1 MMIIIIDITSM
12 RTVQRVLAVTV
23 SHESLSKS
31 PTPYRYERKIISES
45 DSYTNRVLRSESDI
59 DDDDIEYNY
68 RV

>member
-31 PTPYRYERKIISES
+31 PTPYERKIISES

-59 DDDDIEYNY
+59 DDDDIEY
-68 RV
+68 

>member
-12 RTVQRVLAVTV
+12 RTAQRVLAVTV

-45 DSYTNRVLRSESDI
+45 DSYSNRVLRSESDI